1 MIVAVFL
8 KNAAAGCLSFS
19 CRLHVFVFDVIV
31 CKITEN
37 LPKPLFFL
45 EKQFVFTEKTICF
58 HEKNNL
64 FSMEKQLVFTGKTIC
79 FCCENKTKTI
89 WSTIQL
95 VAELCVLCL
104 QTTEKKTASHF
115 SFARKWLAAVLL
127 L

>member
-31 CKITEN
+31 CKVTEN

-58 HEKNNL
+58 QRKNNL
-64 FSMEKQLVFTGKTIC
+64 FSLEKQFVFAA
-79 FCCENKTKTI
+79 KTKRKQYGCRALRFMPANNRKKD
-89 WSTIQL
+89 SQPFL
-95 VAELCVLCL
+95 FREKMAGCGVVAM
-104 QTTEKKTASHF
+104 TE
-115 SFARKWLAAVLL
+115 ARA
-127 L
+127 